1 MAESSAWAHIRAL
14 RPKHWTKNAV
24 VAAAFLFG
32 LGDPEQGVGLADG
45 WMALAAAALFCLLS
59 SGVYLLND
67 LHDAPEDR
75 KHPHKRHRP
84 IASGAVAPSHA
95 FGMAIVCLVAA
106 VGGGMTLR
114 LELGYVMLAYVAL
127 QIVYTLLLKRL
138 ALIDLLIIATGFVL
152 RAIAGAV
159 VFPIHISPWLLV
171 CTFLLALFL
180 ALCKRRQEKVVVVEG
195 SGRASLGDYDERLLD
210 QLISMIAAA
219 TLVSY
224 TIYTLA
230 PDTQAKFGTANLG
243 FTIPFVVFGLFR
255 YLDLVYRKDLGER
268 PEEVLLT
275 DAPLLMDL
283 LLYGLVV
290 LVVLIG
296 R

>member
-1 MAESSAWAHIRAL
+1 MAESSAWAHFHAL
-14 RPKHWTKNAV
+14 RPKQWPKNAV
-24 VAAAFLFG
+24 VVAAFLFG
-32 LGDPEQGVGLADG
+32 LGDPVQGVGVTDG
-45 WMALAAAALFCLLS
+45 WLALAAAALFCLLS

-67 LHDAPEDR
+67 LYDAPEDR
-75 KHPHKRHRP
+75 NHPHKRNRP

-95 FGMAIVCLVAA
+95 IAMAIVCLAAA
-106 VGGGMTLR
+106 VGGAIILR
-114 LELGYVMLAYVAL
+114 LELGYVMLAYLGL
-127 QIVYTLLLKRL
+127 QLIYTLLLKRL

-152 RAIAGAV
+152 RAIAGAA

-180 ALCKRRQEKVVVVEG
+180 ALCKRRQEKVVVGEG

-230 PDTQAKFGTANLG
+230 PETQAKFGTAYLG

-255 YLDLVYRKDLGER
+255 YLDLVYRHDLGER

-275 DAPLLMDL
+275 DAPLLADL
-283 LLYGLVV
+283 FLYGLVV
-290 LVVLIG
+290 LIILI